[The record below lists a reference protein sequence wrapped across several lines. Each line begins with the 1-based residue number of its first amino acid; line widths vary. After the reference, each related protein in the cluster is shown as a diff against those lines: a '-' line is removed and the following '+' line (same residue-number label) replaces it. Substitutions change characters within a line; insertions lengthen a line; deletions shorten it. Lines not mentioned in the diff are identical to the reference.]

1 MKKILFLVLLVFAT
15 LSYAQ
20 NTVSVVASDPNGVT
34 LKFRLNQYQFKK
46 VSTNRGEAKQI
57 MAPQSYPLMKS
68 GTPDVLKMTAAII
81 LPNTGNIATSV
92 VSEKHTDISSILLV
106 PSKGNLHRN
115 INPATIDYTFGNA
128 YQQDEFFPKA
138 LTKSNTPY
146 IARSIRGCSVDANMI
161 QYNPISKVLRI
172 YSEMLV
178 RVSFTKDQG
187 INELANPKPIDADF
201 SAIYRQNYLNY
212 NPAKYTALSETG
224 ELLIICYDN
233 FMSAMQPFVNHKQ
246 SMGIPT
252 TMVASSSAGTTAAQ
266 IKTYISSY
274 YNNPSHNLKYVLL
287 VGDHAQ
293 VPSNMIST
301 TEGTGASDNTYAYIS
316 GNDHYPEIFVG
327 RFSAETVAHVNTM
340 VQRTIAYENDP
351 TTGNW
356 LSSGLGIGSD
366 QGPGDNNEYDYEHIR
381 NIRTKLQGYTYTT
394 SVAEVYDGSQGG
406 QDASGDATAA
416 QVTTA
421 VNEGVGIINY
431 CGHGDWNMFVSSNF
445 TNTNVDALQNT
456 TKWPFIFSVACVEGD
471 FTSQTCFAEHWLRA
485 SYNGS
490 PTGALAT
497 VMSTINQS
505 WQPPMKGQ
513 DEMANILTE
522 SYTSNIKRTF
532 GGITMNAMMAMVDA
546 YTSDGPEMI
555 DTWTIF
561 GDPSVMVRTT
571 DPSQLLVSHP
581 SQKPIG
587 TTSISVTSAVEGA
600 CVALTLNDTLLGT
613 GIISGGTA
621 TITIP
626 QITSIDT
633 IDVTGTAFN
642 KIPYHGI
649 IKIESGVNVENISTD
664 NIKYTL
670 FPNPANNVININILT
685 DKSEIFTISMI
696 DITGKRVAET
706 TEPIMANTP
715 NTIYLSTYL
724 LSNGIYFV
732 KVSSPTTQKTIK
744 VIIDK

>member
-1 MKKILFLVLLVFAT
+1 MKKVFVLVLLAVGA

-46 VSTNRGEAKQI
+46 VNTNRGEAKQI

-81 LPNTGNIATSV
+81 LPNRGDITTSV
-92 VSEKHTDISSILLV
+92 VSETHTDISSMLLV

-115 INPATIDYTFGNA
+115 INPATIDYTFGNV
-128 YQQDEFFPKA
+128 YQQDNFFPGT

-161 QYNPISKVLRI
+161 QYNPVSKVLRI
-172 YSEMLV
+172 YSEMV
-178 RVSFTKDQG
+178 IRVNFTKNQG
-187 INELANPKPIDADF
+187 INELTNPKPIDADF

-212 NPAKYTALSETG
+212 TPAKYTAVSETG
-224 ELLIICYDN
+224 ELLIICYDSY
-233 FMSAMQPFVNHKQ
+233 MSAMQPFVNHKR

-252 TMVASSSAGTTAAQ
+252 TMVASSTAGTTAAQ

-301 TEGTGASDNTYAYIS
+301 TEGTGASDNTYAYIL

-327 RFSAETVAHVNTM
+327 RFSAETVTHVNTM

-356 LSSGLGIGSD
+356 LSSGLGIGSSE
-366 QGPGDNNEYDYEHIR
+366 GPGDNNEYDYEHIR
-381 NIRTKLQGYTYTT
+381 NIRTKLQSYTYTT
-394 SVAEVYDGSQGG
+394 SVAEVYDGSRGG

-421 VNEGVGIINY
+421 VNQGVGIINY

-456 TKWPFIFSVACVEGD
+456 AKWPFIFSVACVEGD

-485 SYNGS
+485 SYNGL
-490 PTGALAT
+490 PTGALVT

-513 DEMANILTE
+513 DEMVNILTE

-561 GDPSVMVRTT
+561 GDPSVMVRTA
-571 DPSQLLVSHP
+571 DPAQLLVSHP
-581 SQKPIG
+581 SQKSIG
-587 TTSISVTSAVEGA
+587 ITSISVTSAVEGA

-613 GIISGGTA
+613 GIITGGTA

-649 IKIESGVNVENISTD
+649 IKIESGVGIENISAN
-664 NIKYTL
+664 NIEYTV
-670 FPNPANNVININILT
+670 FPNPANNVISLSILT
-685 DKSEIFTISMI
+685 EKAEIFTISMI

-715 NTIYLSTYL
+715 NTIYLSTDQF
-724 LSNGIYFV
+724 SSGIYFV